1 MMQVDTKRVV
11 EALGEAAA
19 EKRRELFE
27 DAEPAGTEEFDLA
40 AGPLGH
46 LLDHAID
53 EGYFSAASWE
63 AFFEEI
69 ADTAATGE
77 PEYLTPSEDPANAPA
92 KAPAALQTALDL

>member
-27 DAEPAGTEEFDLA
+27 DVEPVETEELDLA

-46 LLDHAID
+46 LADHALE
-53 EGYFSAASWE
+53 EGYFSAARWE

-69 ADTAATGE
+69 ADTGASGE
-77 PEYLTPSEDPANAPA
+77 PEYPALSGAPANVPA
-92 KAPAALQTALDL
+92 KAPAALQTAFDI